1 MFDTA
6 EQRFSRY
13 RGGSTLSVGLFGDR
27 GGRGLVGEQPSLSV
41 DTDVVEAV
49 GRLAFDVAT
58 QCRDG
63 YSALATDVRDMLES
77 WTGNNAGAFAAGW
90 EEFHQG
96 AVQVWDALF
105 ELAEKLGITADT
117 VRGADQSFAAGV
129 SSLDLP

>member
-1 MFDTA
+1 MA
-6 EQRFSRY
+6 E
-13 RGGSTLSVGLFGDR
+13 GDR
-27 GGRGLVGEQPSLSV
+27 GLAGEQPLLSV
-41 DTDVVEAV
+41 DTDDVKAL

-63 YSALATDVRDMLES
+63 YSALETDVRDMLGS
-77 WTGNNAGAFAAGW
+77 WTGSNAGAFAAGW
-90 EEFHQG
+90 EELHQG

-117 VRGADQSFAAGV
+117 VRGTDQSFAAGV

>member
-1 MFDTA
+1 M
-6 EQRFSRY
+6 
-13 RGGSTLSVGLFGDR
+13 GLFGGR
-27 GGRGLVGEQPSLSV
+27 GGLGLVGEQPSLSV
-41 DTDVVEAV
+41 DADAVEAL

-63 YSALATDVRDMLES
+63 YSALEIDVRDMLES
-77 WTGNNAGAFAAGW
+77 WTGSNAGAFVAGW